1 MKSISFLA
9 TFVAFFFFT
18 DYVNAQEQYKEE
30 ELNQMLTEQVNQL
43 RKEHQLPP
51 FELDEILD
59 AAAFD
64 QASFILKAGKVVHTQ
79 DQSKKEKLVDR
90 ILYYE
95 GLHASAGENAAIL
108 GRGSKARIEPKGTSV
123 TIDSDL
129 KIIKAAIAS
138 WLEEDEGRLNLLDP
152 DFFRFG
158 SAVLFN
164 EKEEYILVLVMASE
178 PYEQPNNKKPNLN
191 FNGIKPY
198 DKKVCDPFLENNP
211 SLPQLFSDALQVEG
225 DEVFLVYHSLEY
237 MEEVINSSGDAI
249 AVDVIQRNQYDCNG
263 GNKLF
268 PTEINDGYLL
278 PLAKKGLL
286 NTYNTLKEKGE
297 VKLKVGKL
305 PDFYDPNQSELNMV
319 IIKDGYY
326 CETVPYNQLE
336 SKNVKWFDV
345 PYLFAGKND
354 SASMTWND
362 TTHINLAFD
371 ENWKKNLSVAFEKF
385 SWINYEFN
393 SIEIQI
399 KQAPVPNQLSNA
411 TIKQMVFE
419 QLPDSN
425 FSFSINQKSTWE
437 DFFQAIKGT
446 YYELETKEMDTSQIK
461 IYLKESIEQ
470 DAELQKILAT
480 LNSIELK
487 ISGVASI
494 SQSGTISEKQR
505 LFEWLFEQNK
515 LAATLYLQN
524 ELIDAVRRK
533 EFKAAAFPKLD
544 PHQKKENLPLIN
556 NQIALADLEGE
567 VNFGGNPIYLAF
579 LELYLINKGLVE
591 ISFNRHVSLLKYW
604 SDNKRDIKNFEDWDK
619 TFKLL
624 ASRGIKDELYARTLL
639 NYNLIAADYYYDLGN
654 FKGRKSAFD
663 GIMKWQSQSNLNS
676 EEVLDLA
683 QYLVYQ
689 DQLSNAIALLLPLTK
704 SSEINQAQLF
714 YLLQIG
720 IYDRE
725 SLSEANYFKLM
736 KTAQELFPKDFCG
749 LFSKEKMGIQSLKNS
764 EIKNLYCTHCQ

>member
-225 DEVFLVYHSLEY
+225 D
-237 MEEVINSSGDAI
+237 
-249 AVDVIQRNQYDCNG
+249 
-263 GNKLF
+263 
-268 PTEINDGYLL
+268 DGYLL

-524 ELIDAVRRK
+524 ELIDAV
-533 EFKAAAFPKLD
+533 
-544 PHQKKENLPLIN
+544 
-556 NQIALADLEGE
+556 
-567 VNFGGNPIYLAF
+567 IYLAF